1 MSEKELK
8 AQILEL
14 QEQVRRR
21 DEELTRFRG
30 ELSKTNQ
37 ILETMIAEMAQDLR
51 IAALIQRVL
60 SPTELPNINGVE
72 FSTKFLAG
80 TESGGDY
87 FDVFEHEDKLKFGIV
102 VASSSGYAM
111 SALFLSVLIQMSSR
125 IEARKGL
132 SPDVVLQQMAQEI
145 VPNVHDKD
153 QAHIFYA
160 VMDRRNFELSFSACG
175 PIAAFHHNEEADTW
189 ARLEPASP
197 ALSKSFTAMPLK
209 QSLIM
214 GPRDRLVLCT
224 QGVMSAKNAEGEEF
238 GAERL
243 LKCLKLAPKA
253 GVHDVRNEVLYQVEK
268 FSGLAEP
275 FRDQTVVVMEV
286 KDRVIKLAKR

>member
-1 MSEKELK
+1 MSEKNPNQ
-8 AQILEL
+8 QIQDL
-14 QEQVRRR
+14 QQQLRHR
-21 DEELTRFRG
+21 DEELARYRA
-30 ELSKTNQ
+30 ELLKTNAM
-37 ILETMIAEMAQDLR
+37 LEAMIGDLSQDLKM
-51 IAALIQRVL
+51 AALIQRVL
-60 SPTELPNINGVE
+60 SPTEIPNISGVE

-80 TESGGDY
+80 SDSGGDY

-132 SPDVVLQQMAQEI
+132 SPEIVLQQMAQEI
-145 VPNVHDKD
+145 VPNVHEKD

-160 VMDRRNFELSFSACG
+160 VMDRRNFELSFSSCG
-175 PIAAFHHNEEADTW
+175 PIAAFHQSEESDSW
-189 ARLEPASP
+189 SRIEPTAP
-197 ALSKSFTAMPLK
+197 ALAKGFSANPMK

-214 GPRDRLVLCT
+214 GPRDRIVLCT
-224 QGVMSAKNAEGEEF
+224 QGVMSAKNKDGEEF
-238 GAERL
+238 GHDRL
-243 LKCLKLAPKA
+243 LRCLKQAPEA
-253 GVHDVRNEVLYQVEK
+253 GVHEVRNEVLFQVEK
-268 FSGLAEP
+268 FSGLVEP